1 VNCLKCGANSK
12 ATDYCDQCGSR
23 LGAKSGAKAPKAA
36 TPASPADPPMVPSA
50 AQLPSAGTCSN
61 CGSPRAVGELF
72 CEVCGFDYQT
82 GQLPSAPKPLVSAP
96 RTHAIGNES
105 TPQRAWDLVVSVD
118 PVGWA
123 EFAHLRSDHN
133 PAPASTSVALI
144 TGTVIVGR
152 ASRSQN
158 IRADVDLRELTHDPA
173 VSARHARL
181 DLRDGRWELVD
192 LGSDNGTMCNDVSV
206 SETTPIR
213 VESGSVLRIGAWTV
227 CTLTAR

>member
-1 VNCLKCGANSK
+1 MNCLKCGANSK

-23 LGAKSGAKAPKAA
+23 LGAKVHKAA
-36 TPASPADPPMVPSA
+36 APTSPADPPMVPSA

-96 RTHAIGNES
+96 TTQAIRTES
-105 TPQRAWDLVVSVD
+105 APQRAWDLVVSVD

-123 EFAHLRSDHN
+123 EFAHLRSDN
-133 PAPASTSVALI
+133 TPAPTSTSVALI

-152 ASRSQN
+152 VSRSQN

-181 DLRDGRWELVD
+181 DLRNGQWELID
-192 LGSDNGTMCNDVSV
+192 LGSDNGTLCNDVSV

-213 VESGSVLRIGAWTV
+213 VESGSVFRIGAWTV